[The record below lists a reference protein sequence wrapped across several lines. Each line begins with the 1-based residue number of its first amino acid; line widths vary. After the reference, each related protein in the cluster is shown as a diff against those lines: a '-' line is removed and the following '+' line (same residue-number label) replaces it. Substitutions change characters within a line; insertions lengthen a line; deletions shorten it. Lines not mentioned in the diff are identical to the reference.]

1 VIAEMT
7 DESLCAGRRV
17 SLRFQV
23 FEADLEISGFDE
35 FFVNQTNSNLLR

>member
-23 FEADLEISGFDE
+23 FETDVEISGFGE
-35 FFVNQTNSNLLR
+35 FLVE